1 MVVMEALLNIS
12 SQPLISLFG
21 TTLTVGSATSALI
34 ALLLG
39 IWLSRR
45 LKVLIIT
52 KAPSFDINK
61 STANTIATLAF
72 YTGTV
77 ISCLLT
83 TSLLGVEL
91 QNLVVLAGAL
101 SVGIGFGLQ
110 NIASNF
116 ISGLIL
122 LFDRSLKV
130 DDYVELAG
138 GLRGTITQIR
148 VRSTIIMTND
158 QLEVIVPNS
167 RFISD
172 QVINYTL
179 TSDRRRLHIPFSVAY
194 GSDVDKVIDTVMQV
208 PASLP
213 FVIHDDPD
221 HAPTVWMISMA
232 DSSLNFELLVWIH
245 GQATGKP
252 SGTLSDCLLAVHKAL
267 VENGIQIPFP
277 QRDIHIIHGQKEL
290 STKDEQRYEQV

>member
-1 MVVMEALLNIS
+1 MEALLNIS

-21 TTLTVGSATSALI
+21 TTLTVGSATSASI

-45 LKVLIIT
+45 LKILIIS
-52 KAPSFDINK
+52 KASSFDINK
-61 STANTIATLAF
+61 STAHTIATLGF
-72 YTGTV
+72 YFGTV
-77 ISCLLT
+77 ISLLLT

-91 QNLVVLAGAL
+91 RNMVVLAGAL

-179 TSDRRRLHIPFSVAY
+179 SSDRRRLHIPFSVAY
-194 GSDVDKVIDTVMQV
+194 GSDVEKVIDAVMQV

-213 FVIHDDPD
+213 FVIHDDPEYE
-221 HAPTVWMISMA
+221 PKVWMASMA

-245 GQATGKP
+245 GQTTGNP
-252 SGTLSDCLLAVHKAL
+252 SGTLSDCLFAVHQTLIK
-267 VENGIQIPFP
+267 NGIQIPFP
-277 QRDIHIIHGQKEL
+277 QRDIHIIKDQTEL
-290 STKDEQRYEQV
+290 STKDEPR